1 MGTGQMRA
9 ALQGREGVLLLGFD
23 DGPTTRGMKS
33 SVRTPGSGRTAW
45 RRASGAPTRET
56 GSPRPAARRAGS
68 AKRKAAAASPRTRR
82 SAAEARQRI
91 LEVAQL
97 ELLRVGPEALRL
109 TDLARQLGLSH
120 PAILH
125 HFGSR
130 EGLVAA
136 VVQHSMDA
144 LTQQLMA
151 AFQTPNLKR
160 LDRFELID
168 LVARVCAEGGLARLL
183 AFVLLHN
190 RKRSAPNGG
199 ELPLKPLVDA
209 AHELRQRLGHPASYE
224 DTRFEIQ
231 LIAVV
236 LLGDAIFGDAVR
248 VATGA
253 REPSAAREFRRRLTQ
268 LLPR

>member
-1 MGTGQMRA
+1 
-9 ALQGREGVLLLGFD
+9 
-23 DGPTTRGMKS
+23 
-33 SVRTPGSGRTAW
+33 
-45 RRASGAPTRET
+45 
-56 GSPRPAARRAGS
+56 
-68 AKRKAAAASPRTRR
+68 
-82 SAAEARQRI
+82 
-91 LEVAQL
+91 
-97 ELLRVGPEALRL
+97 VGPEALRL

-136 VVQHSMDA
+136 VVQHSMHA

-151 AFQTPNLKR
+151 ALRTPNLQR
-160 LDRFELID
+160 IDRFQLID
-168 LVARVCAEGGLARLL
+168 LVARVCREGGLARLL
-183 AFVLLHN
+183 AFLLLHD
-190 RKRSAPNGG
+190 RERSEPSSG
-199 ELPLKPLVDA
+199 ELPLKPLVDT
-209 AHELRQRLGHPASYE
+209 AHELRQRFGHLASYE

-253 REPSAAREFRRRLTQ
+253 REELASAEFRRRLTQ

>member
-1 MGTGQMRA
+1 
-9 ALQGREGVLLLGFD
+9 
-23 DGPTTRGMKS
+23 MKS
-33 SVRTPGSGRTAW
+33 SARTPRPAGR
-45 RRASGAPTRET
+45 APQR
-56 GSPRPAARRAGS
+56 GPRPAARRVGGS
-68 AKRKAAAASPRTRR
+68 KRKPAEHSPRTRR

-91 LEVAQL
+91 LEVAQR

-109 TDLARQLGLSH
+109 TDLARQLQLSH

-136 VVQHSMDA
+136 VVQHSMHA

-151 AFQTPNLKR
+151 AFDTPNVKR
-160 LDRFELID
+160 IDRFELID

-183 AFVLLHN
+183 AFLLLHG
-190 RKRSAPNGG
+190 RERGEPSSS
-199 ELPLKPLVDA
+199 ELPLKPLVDT
-209 AHELRQRLGHPASYE
+209 AHELRQRLGHPASYD

-231 LIAVV
+231 LIATV

-253 REPSAAREFRRRLTQ
+253 REASASAEFRRRLTQ

>member
-1 MGTGQMRA
+1 
-9 ALQGREGVLLLGFD
+9 V
-23 DGPTTRGMKS
+23 
-33 SVRTPGSGRTAW
+33 SG
-45 RRASGAPTRET
+45 
-56 GSPRPAARRAGS
+56 
-68 AKRKAAAASPRTRR
+68 AKRKAAAHTPRTRR

-91 LEVAQL
+91 LEVAQR

-109 TDLARQLGLSH
+109 TDLARQLQLSH

-136 VVQHSMDA
+136 VVQHSMHA

-151 AFQTPNLKR
+151 AFDAPNLER
-160 LDRFELID
+160 IDRFELID
-168 LVARVCAEGGLARLL
+168 LVARVCGEGGLARLL
-183 AFVLLHN
+183 AFLLLHE
-190 RKRSAPNGG
+190 RERGEPSSG
-199 ELPLKPLVDA
+199 ELPLKPLVDS

-231 LIAVV
+231 LIAIV

-253 REPSAAREFRRRLTQ
+253 RDASASVEFRRRLTQ

>member
-1 MGTGQMRA
+1 
-9 ALQGREGVLLLGFD
+9 
-23 DGPTTRGMKS
+23 MKS
-33 SVRTPGSGRTAW
+33 SARTPRPAGRAP
-45 RRASGAPTRET
+45 RRRTLGPELHDTEQ
-56 GSPRPAARRAGS
+56 PPAARRPTAA
-68 AKRKAAAASPRTRR
+68 AKRKAADSSPRTRR

-91 LEVAQL
+91 LEVAQR

-136 VVQHSMDA
+136 VVQHSMHA

-151 AFQTPNLKR
+151 ALRTPNLQR
-160 LDRFELID
+160 IDRFQLID
-168 LVARVCAEGGLARLL
+168 LVARVCREGGLARLL
-183 AFVLLHN
+183 AFLLLHD
-190 RKRSAPNGG
+190 RERSEPSSG
-199 ELPLKPLVDA
+199 ELPLKPLVDT
-209 AHELRQRLGHPASYE
+209 AHELRQRFGHLASYE

-253 REPSAAREFRRRLTQ
+253 REELASAEFRRRLTQ

>member
-1 MGTGQMRA
+1 MGT
-9 ALQGREGVLLLGFD
+9 V
-23 DGPTTRGMKS
+23 
-33 SVRTPGSGRTAW
+33 
-45 RRASGAPTRET
+45 
-56 GSPRPAARRAGS
+56 
-68 AKRKAAAASPRTRR
+68 KRKAADPSPRTRR

-91 LEVAQL
+91 LEVAQR

-136 VVQHSMDA
+136 VVQHSMHA

-151 AFQTPNLKR
+151 AFHTPNVKR
-160 LDRFELID
+160 IDRFELID

-183 AFVLLHN
+183 AFLLLHD
-190 RKRSAPNGG
+190 RERGGPSSG
-199 ELPLKPLVDA
+199 ELALKPLVDT
-209 AHELRQRLGHPASYE
+209 AHVLRQRFGHPASYE

-231 LIAVV
+231 LMAIV
-236 LLGDAIFGDAVR
+236 LLGDAIYGDAVR

-253 REPSAAREFRRRLTQ
+253 HEPLASAEFRRRLTQ

>member
-1 MGTGQMRA
+1 
-9 ALQGREGVLLLGFD
+9 
-23 DGPTTRGMKS
+23 MKS
-33 SVRTPGSGRTAW
+33 SARTPSPAGR
-45 RRASGAPTRET
+45 APRS
-56 GSPRPAARRAGS
+56 SPRPAARRS
-68 AKRKAAAASPRTRR
+68 KRKAAVETPRTRR
-82 SAAEARQRI
+82 SAAEARQAI
-91 LEVAQL
+91 LEVAQR

-136 VVQHSMDA
+136 VVQHSMQV

-151 AFQTPNLKR
+151 AFDAPNSGR
-160 LDRFELID
+160 IDRFELID
-168 LVARVCAEGGLARLL
+168 LVARVCADGGLARLL
-183 AFVLLHN
+183 AFLLLHD
-190 RKRSAPNGG
+190 RERSEPSSG
-199 ELPLKPLVDA
+199 ELPLKPLVDT
-209 AHELRQRLGHPASYE
+209 AHVLRQRFGHPASYE
-224 DTRFEIQ
+224 ETRFEIQ
-231 LIAVV
+231 LIAIV

-253 REPSAAREFRRRLTQ
+253 RDAQASAEFRRRLTQ

>member
-1 MGTGQMRA
+1 
-9 ALQGREGVLLLGFD
+9 
-23 DGPTTRGMKS
+23 MKS
-33 SVRTPGSGRTAW
+33 SARTPRRRTGESQA
-45 RRASGAPTRET
+45 REREAA
-56 GSPRPAARRAGS
+56 RPAARRAGT
-68 AKRKAAAASPRTRR
+68 AGKRKPAAQSPRTRR

-91 LEVAQL
+91 LEVAQR

-136 VVQHSMDA
+136 VVQHSMHA

-151 AFQTPNLKR
+151 AFEPPNVQR
-160 LDRFELID
+160 IDRFELID
-168 LVARVCAEGGLARLL
+168 LVARVCREGGLARLL
-183 AFVLLHN
+183 AFLLLHD
-190 RKRSAPNGG
+190 RERSEPSSG
-199 ELPLKPLVDA
+199 ELPLKPLVDT
-209 AHELRQRLGHPASYE
+209 AHELRQRFGHPASYE
-224 DTRFEIQ
+224 ETRFEIQ

-253 REPSAAREFRRRLTQ
+253 REQLASAEFRRRLTQ